1 MDFGDFSDQT
11 RSHCLRQRK
20 TLRMVCIVIR
30 KDVRITADT
39 RTGRA
44 WTVEELRQKSWEDL
58 HSLWWVCAKE
68 RNRIATSSKERE
80 RLKAGYGQFEAED
93 RDKTVRKTQ
102 QAIKHALTER
112 FYAWEHA
119 RKLAMND
126 KTVDLTGQ
134 GPAYDAS
141 ARTRPPLAGEGID
154 GVEAKI

>member
-1 MDFGDFSDQT
+1 
-11 RSHCLRQRK
+11 
-20 TLRMVCIVIR
+20 MVCASFTHNA
-30 KDVRITADT
+30 KHPTNKPP
-39 RTGRA
+39 GRA

-119 RKLAMND
+119 RKIAMND

-134 GPAYDAS
+134 GPAYDPS
-141 ARTRPPLAGEGID
+141 ARRTPPPVDGGEAVKGP
-154 GVEAKI
+154 ETKI